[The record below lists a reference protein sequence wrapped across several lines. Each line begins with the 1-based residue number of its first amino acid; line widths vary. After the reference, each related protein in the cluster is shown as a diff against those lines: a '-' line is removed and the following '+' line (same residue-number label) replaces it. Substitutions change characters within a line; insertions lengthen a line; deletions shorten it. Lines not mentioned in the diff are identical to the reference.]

1 MYGDFSRLTFNRAKS
16 YTAAWSQQGRMQLD
30 ADFNEQTAILLD
42 WMRTLA
48 TDFMGPA
55 GGNTDTAGFKV
66 TIDSSGKLSLSDG
79 HYYVAG
85 IRCEILPPG
94 PDGNPPLPSYSPDAL
109 GIPST
114 GTYLVCL
121 TVWERSVS
129 GLQDPTL
136 MEPALGPTTPDTT
149 IRSQVV
155 WAPVVL
161 SDPKIWTDGTK
172 PEVDYEYVDRL
183 FLTMNN
189 PSQPTLK
196 ATPTQGYS
204 GLENRLYR
212 IEIHRGNADNPDNPN
227 ATPTFKWSR
236 DNGSVEFGID
246 QTPQANQSDSKVIH
260 LADAGLPGRPKL
272 EVLDCVEVID
282 TSWVPFGPP
291 GRLYTV
297 VKGVDPVENTV
308 TLDQA
313 VDTPGTPVLLRRWDS
328 VPIDGGGAPV
338 PNDRFPEKIED
349 GITVVFDASAGA
361 TYQRGDFWLIP
372 ARAATGRIYG
382 PTTDDKGAP
391 PHGPRRHYAPLAQV
405 NPNAGGA
412 NNGVYD
418 LRTLFTRLAWPLAE
432 LPSPKP

>member
-1 MYGDFSRLTFNRAKS
+1 MYGDFSRLTFNRANF

-48 TDFMGPA
+48 TDFLGPA
-55 GGNTDTAGFKV
+55 GGNTETAGFDV
-66 TIDSSGKLSLSDG
+66 TIDGSGELSLNAG

-85 IRCEILPPG
+85 IRCEIPAPG
-94 PDGNPPLPSYSPDAL
+94 PDGNPALPTYSPDTL

-136 MEPALGPTTPDTT
+136 LEPALGPTTPDTT
-149 IRSQVV
+149 IRTQVV

-161 SDPKIWTDGTK
+161 PGQQFWTDNTK
-172 PEVDYEYVDRL
+172 TPIDYDGVDKL
-183 FLTMNN
+183 FVNMNN
-189 PSQPTLK
+189 PPSRPTLK
-196 ATPTQGYS
+196 ATTIQGYS
-204 GLENRLYR
+204 GLENQLYR
-212 IEIHRGNADNPDNPN
+212 IEIHQGNADTPKAN
-227 ATPTFKWSR
+227 PTFKWSR

-246 QTPQANQSDSKVIH
+246 QTAQAQEKDSKVIH
-260 LADAGLPGRPKL
+260 LVGAGLLPGRPKL
-272 EVLDCVEVID
+272 EALDCVEVID
-282 TSWVPFGPP
+282 TSWVPFGAP
-291 GRLYTV
+291 GPLYSV
-297 VKGVDPVENTV
+297 VTGVDPIENTV

-328 VPIDGGGAPV
+328 APIPGDVPTDGSPVTIDNG
-338 PNDRFPEKIED
+338 IE
-349 GITVVFDASAGA
+349 VVFDAPSGA
-361 TYQRGDFWLIP
+361 TYARGDFWLIP

-382 PTTDDKGAP
+382 PTTDETGAP
-391 PHGPRRHYAPLAQV
+391 PYGPQRHYAPLALV
-405 NPNAGGA
+405 NPGAGGA

-418 LRTLFTRLAWPLAE
+418 LRSLFTRLAWPLAE
-432 LPSPKP
+432 QQLEWKP

>member
-55 GGNTDTAGFKV
+55 GGSTETAGFEV
-66 TIDSSGKLSLSDG
+66 TVDGSGELTLSDG

-85 IRCEILPPG
+85 IRCEIPTPG
-94 PDGNPPLPSYSPDAL
+94 TDGNPALPTYNPEHL
-109 GIPST
+109 GIPSA

-136 MEPALGPTTPDTT
+136 LEPALGPTTPDTT
-149 IRSQVV
+149 VRSQVV

-161 SDPKIWTDGTK
+161 SDPKIWTDSTDTK
-172 PEVDYEYVDRL
+172 VDYEYVDSL
-183 FLTMNN
+183 FLKMNN
-189 PSQPTLK
+189 PNQPTLK
-196 ATPTQGYS
+196 ATPIEGYS
-204 GLENRLYR
+204 GLENQLYR
-212 IEIHRGNADNPDNPN
+212 IEIHRGNADNPK

-246 QTPQANQSDSKVIH
+246 QTAQANESGSNVIH
-260 LADAGLPGRPKL
+260 LAGAGLPGRPKL

-282 TSWVPFGPP
+282 SSWVPFGPP

-308 TLDQA
+308 TLDHA
-313 VDTPGTPVLLRRWDS
+313 VETPGTPVLLRRWDS
-328 VPIDGGGAPV
+328 VPIDGDGTAV
-338 PNDRFPEKIED
+338 PDDGFPEEIED
-349 GITVVFDASAGA
+349 GITVMFDASAGA

-382 PTTDDKGAP
+382 PTTDENGAP
-391 PHGPRRHYAPLAQV
+391 PYGPQRHYAPLAQV
-405 NPNAGGA
+405 NPGVGGT
-412 NNGVYD
+412 NHGVYD
-418 LRTLFTRLAWPLAE
+418 LRSLFTQLAWPLAE
-432 LPSPKP
+432 QKP

>member
-1 MYGDFSRLTFNRAKS
+1 MYGDFSQLTFNRAKS

-30 ADFNEQTAILLD
+30 ADFNEQNAILLD

-55 GGNTDTAGFKV
+55 GGSTETAGFEV
-66 TIDSSGKLSLSDG
+66 TIEDNGELTLSDG

-85 IRCEILPPG
+85 IRCEIPTRDR
-94 PDGNPPLPSYSPDAL
+94 DGNPPLPTYSPRAL

-136 MEPALGPTTPDTT
+136 LEPALGPTTPDTT

-161 SDPKIWTDGTK
+161 SDPKIWTDSTNT
-172 PEVDYEYVDRL
+172 EVDYEYVDSL
-183 FLTMNN
+183 FHNMNN
-189 PSQPTLK
+189 PSQPRLK
-196 ATPTQGYS
+196 AAPTEGYS
-204 GLENRLYR
+204 GLENQLYR
-212 IEIHRGNADNPDNPN
+212 IEIHRGNADTPN

-236 DNGSVEFGID
+236 DNGSAEFGID
-246 QTPQANQSDSKVIH
+246 QTAQSNESDSSVIH
-260 LADAGLPGRPKL
+260 LAGAGLPGRPKL

-282 TSWVPFGPP
+282 TSWIPFDPP

-297 VKGVDPVENTV
+297 AKGVDPVENTV
-308 TLDQA
+308 TLDHP
-313 VDTPGTPVLLRRWDS
+313 VDTQGTPVLLRRWDS
-328 VPIDGGGAPV
+328 VPIDGDGTPV
-338 PNDRFPEKIED
+338 PDDGFPEEIED
-349 GITVVFDASAGA
+349 GITVMFDASAGA

-382 PTTDDKGAP
+382 PTTDDTGAP
-391 PHGPRRHYAPLAQV
+391 PYGPQRHYAPLAQI

-412 NNGVYD
+412 NHGVYD
-418 LRTLFTRLAWPLAE
+418 LRSLFTRLAWPLAE
-432 LPSPKP
+432 RPKP